1 LGAKI
6 LDYPKPPSLMVSL
19 IHMATR
25 DNDIILDSFAG
36 SGTTA
41 QAVLEANT
49 EDGYN
54 RKFILIQMKHET
66 KQHEAENYNI
76 CQQVTLER
84 TRRIVYGYSYTSQK
98 GKKTEVEGL
107 GGTFAY
113 ARISEHPLFGEYHDL
128 GDHLPSWENLAAYI
142 FYTETSRQFDR
153 NAADPATGKIGE
165 QAGTGYYL
173 LYTPDDEAGK
183 GLGIQFLKGV
193 AAHDPNKKLVVYSE
207 KFVMH
212 RDTLHKWEEENR
224 KKVRSMLV
232 PFNLR

>member
-1 LGAKI
+1 MQQKYDTKENEKEKI
-6 LDYPKPPSLMVSL
+6 N
-19 IHMATR
+19 ICET
-25 DNDIILDSFAG
+25 I
-36 SGTTA
+36 TA
-41 QAVLEANT
+41 ERVRRVVQ
-49 EDGYN
+49 GYN
-54 RKFILIQMKHET
+54 YVGTQTETLLEEKVGLNTLKKADELLKRIEAAREEGRANFDDVRAEMKDGVVRVEG
-66 KQHEAENYNI
+66 I
-76 CQQVTLER
+76 
-84 TRRIVYGYSYTSQK
+84 
-98 GKKTEVEGL
+98 KKVKEKTEGL

-113 ARISEHPLFGEYHDL
+113 ARVSEHPLFGEYRDL

-153 NAADPATGKIGE
+153 NAADPVSGKIGE
-165 QAGTGYYL
+165 QAGISYYL

-193 AAHDPNKKLVVYSE
+193 AAHDPNKNLVVYSE